1 MSKID
6 EIKPVVT
13 KDNHN
18 DIDQFIKDNLSEFN
32 KSQKPFEFN
41 KIKETYKALGF
52 SEESVISATMIRK
65 KLNEN
70 YRTLINDEKKKQE
83 FEKCLKEIKATKI
96 PDAKDELRSIALEYS
111 LGFDKVDDYYKSM
124 IRQAV
129 IIEFENERKAW
140 EKDMLKRLIGYANSI
155 ASDSTLPGKYIK
167 DDYKKCL
174 GQIEYWLTHAGFSQN
189 LTNEVRGQDVA
200 NQGDSAQFLFVG
212 RAMLAGFNCSNVD
225 VRSSP
230 YDAIISKPNS
240 NGKAFNLK
248 TVQIKGIMTKTV
260 LSLKKRA
267 RGGSGSDSSTGRNAA
282 TFLSPDDADLL
293 VAVDKQFGICYI
305 IPMDDVE
312 NKIASG
318 ESRIT
323 WAELEEK
330 YKERWDYI

>member
-1 MSKID
+1 
-6 EIKPVVT
+6 
-13 KDNHN
+13 
-18 DIDQFIKDNLSEFN
+18 
-32 KSQKPFEFN
+32 
-41 KIKETYKALGF
+41 
-52 SEESVISATMIRK
+52 
-65 KLNEN
+65 
-70 YRTLINDEKKKQE
+70 
-83 FEKCLKEIKATKI
+83 
-96 PDAKDELRSIALEYS
+96 
-111 LGFDKVDDYYKSM
+111 M
-124 IRQAV
+124 IRQVV
-129 IIEFENERKAW
+129 IIEFEKERNAW
-140 EKDMLKRLIGYANSI
+140 ETDMLKRLIRYANSI
-155 ASDSTLPGKYIK
+155 TSNSTLPGKYIK
-167 DDYKKCL
+167 SDYKKCL
-174 GQIEYWLTHAGFSQN
+174 GQIEYWLTNAGFSQN

-240 NGKAFNLK
+240 NGKALNLK
-248 TVQIKGIMTKTV
+248 TVQIKGIMTNTA

-293 VAVDKQFGICYI
+293 VAVDKQFGICYL

-312 NKIASG
+312 QKIAAG
-318 ESRIT
+318 ESTIT